1 MCDEDTRNKRI
12 EKLKEIQGTSKVQLA
27 RILGMN
33 RKMLERIMK

>member
-1 MCDEDTRNKRI
+1 MYDKDTRNKRI
-12 EKLKEIQGTSKVQLA
+12 KKLKDIQGTSKVQLA